1 MWLCDVCVS
10 LQHNK
15 GCQAS
20 GFLFAS
26 LLCYHSPVSPNFLS
40 HRMQITRLL
49 FREVFG
55 FCCVFFLFL
64 FCGKLHKGA
73 CILTA
78 VSYSTLLCNRS
89 KAVGDT
95 VTCLFCSNQG
105 RSVNTAT
112 LVLHSLKT
120 KTTVW
125 LVPSNDDTSPP
136 PRVDFDPFPTHSR
149 QVVLSFV
156 PFHIRSIIKTQITEL
171 CWNWSWNVP

>member
-40 HRMQITRLL
+40 HRMQITRPL
-49 FREVFG
+49 FREVFAFFVCFFFFYFVESCTKELVYWQQSVIALFYVTG
-55 FCCVFFLFL
+55 AKQLETQWPVFFALIRAGQLTQPLWFSIHWRQKQLFD
-64 FCGKLHKGA
+64 
-73 CILTA
+73 
-78 VSYSTLLCNRS
+78 SYPQMMTY
-89 KAVGDT
+89 
-95 VTCLFCSNQG
+95 
-105 RSVNTAT
+105 
-112 LVLHSLKT
+112 
-120 KTTVW
+120 
-125 LVPSNDDTSPP
+125 PP
-136 PRVDFDPFPTHSR
+136 PRVDFDPFPMHSR
-149 QVVLSFV
+149 QVVLTFV

>member
-40 HRMQITRLL
+40 HRMQITRPL
-49 FREVFG
+49 FREVFV
-55 FCCVFFLFL
+55 FLCVFLFL

-73 CILTA
+73 CILTT
-78 VSYSTLLCNRS
+78 VSYSTLLCNGS

-95 VTCLFCSNQG
+95 VTCLFGSNQA
-105 RSVNTAT
+105 RSVNTST

-125 LVPSNDDTSPP
+125 LVTSNDDIPNPP
-136 PRVDFDPFPTHSR
+136 PVWILIHFQSHSR

-156 PFHIRSIIKTQITEL
+156 PFQLRSIIKTQITEL
-171 CWNWSWNVP
+171 CWNWS

>member
-40 HRMQITRLL
+40 HRMQITRPL
-49 FREVFG
+49 FREVFA
-55 FCCVFFLFL
+55 FFVCFSFFL

-73 CILTA
+73 CILTT
-78 VSYSTLLCNRS
+78 VSYSTLLRNRS

-95 VTCLFCSNQG
+95 VTCLFGSNQG

-125 LVPSNDDTSPP
+125 LVTSNDDIHLTPIPYPSHPHP
-136 PRVDFDPFPTHSR
+136 CVDFDPFPT
-149 QVVLSFV
+149 
-156 PFHIRSIIKTQITEL
+156 PFTSG
-171 CWNWSWNVP
+171 CA